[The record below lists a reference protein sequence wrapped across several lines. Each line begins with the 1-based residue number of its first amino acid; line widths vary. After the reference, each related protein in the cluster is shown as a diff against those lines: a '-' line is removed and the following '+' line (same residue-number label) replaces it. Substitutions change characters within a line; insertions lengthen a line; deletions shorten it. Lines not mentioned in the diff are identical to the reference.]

1 MKNLEII
8 KKNWKKAL
16 SEPRVVMAICIYVVV
31 MIILPI
37 TIYVIV
43 PDDSNEIDSEIQKA
57 YDDMKDYQYQLS
69 GVNLQIFELELK
81 KTELEFSID
90 EKLYDIEVLIGTKVV
105 ETIEKDSKQYITANG
120 TKKDYTDKM
129 KKLEWAFN
137 MDGKSKQYLE
147 LYWFNKSDRVLEFL
161 QEYDLGETRELW
173 MELGEKYEIDYILP
187 ICIARADS
195 WLGKQLK
202 TAYNIGN
209 VGNTDSWSVVFY
221 DNLEKWIEAI
231 YRTMNNQYLGNI
243 WSIGYLSN
251 GWRKKV
257 GARLCWSGEYCYAT
271 SQENWNMNVKN
282 CMSMLHNKPI
292 DEWYIFRKQK

>member
-147 LYWFNKSDRVLEFL
+147 LY
-161 QEYDLGETRELW
+161 
-173 MELGEKYEIDYILP
+173 
-187 ICIARADS
+187 
-195 WLGKQLK
+195 
-202 TAYNIGN
+202 
-209 VGNTDSWSVVFY
+209 
-221 DNLEKWIEAI
+221 
-231 YRTMNNQYLGNI
+231 
-243 WSIGYLSN
+243 
-251 GWRKKV
+251 
-257 GARLCWSGEYCYAT
+257 
-271 SQENWNMNVKN
+271 
-282 CMSMLHNKPI
+282 
-292 DEWYIFRKQK
+292 